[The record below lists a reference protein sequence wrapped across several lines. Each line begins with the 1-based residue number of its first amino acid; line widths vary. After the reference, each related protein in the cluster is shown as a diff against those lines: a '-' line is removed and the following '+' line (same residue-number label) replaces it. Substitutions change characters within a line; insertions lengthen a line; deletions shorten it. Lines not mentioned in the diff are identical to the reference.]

1 MSDDV
6 RVRSDVDR
14 VRVIVRLIFDYILS
28 EVFDVCW
35 SSVRVC
41 CNWLLQ
47 DLVKGK

>member
-1 MSDDV
+1 MYDDV
-6 RVRSDVDR
+6 QVGSDVDR
-14 VRVIVRLIFDYILS
+14 VRDIVALMFDCILS